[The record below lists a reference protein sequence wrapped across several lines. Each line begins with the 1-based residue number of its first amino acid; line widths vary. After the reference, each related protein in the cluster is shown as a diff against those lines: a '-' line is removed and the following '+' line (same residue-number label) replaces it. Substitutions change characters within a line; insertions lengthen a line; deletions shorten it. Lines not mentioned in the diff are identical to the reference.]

1 MASNKTRFSLIPEKQ
16 HGRSFAICKRQYFVC
31 KEFAETFK
39 IACLEEKNLFFR
51 FKDLSS
57 VALC

>member
-1 MASNKTRFSLIPEKQ
+1 MASNKTRFYLIPEKQ

-31 KEFAETFK
+31 KEFSETFK
-39 IACLEEKNLFFR
+39 IACLEESNLFFR

>member
-1 MASNKTRFSLIPEKQ
+1 MASNKTRFYLIPEKQ

-31 KEFAETFK
+31 KEFPKTSK
-39 IACLEEKNLFFR
+39 IAGLEESNLFFR
-51 FKDLSS
+51 SKELLS